1 MIAVAALV
9 AAGVLMSIVQ
19 IESWSAL
26 TQTDYGRLWVAK
38 FSAVVLML
46 GLAGVN
52 RVWLTPG
59 LAASATGGK
68 RLVIS
73 IGIEAAVSL
82 LILGIVAAWR
92 FTPPPRAPAQVAASA
107 IHVHLHGVKAMAD
120 VELWPGRV
128 GPVDVSATVLSGE
141 LEPLEPQELT
151 LFFRN
156 SGAGIEPIERHAQRT
171 GDGHWAVKGLV
182 LPVPGQWTLRAEVLI
197 SDFDKEVLEDEFEIP
212 P

>member
-1 MIAVAALV
+1 
-9 AAGVLMSIVQ
+9 
-19 IESWSAL
+19 
-26 TQTDYGRLWVAK
+26 
-38 FSAVVLML
+38 ML

-73 IGIEAAVSL
+73 IGVEAAVSL

-92 FTPPPRAPAQVAASA
+92 FTPPRAPVPVAASA

-120 VELWPGRV
+120 VELRPGRV

-141 LEPLEPQELT
+141 MEPLEPQELIF
-151 LFFRN
+151 FFRN
-156 SGAGIEPIERHAQRT
+156 SGAGIEPIERHARRT

-182 LPVPGQWTLRAEVLI
+182 LPVAGQWTLRAEVLI
-197 SDFDKEVLEDEFEIP
+197 SDFDKEVLEDEIEISP
-212 P
+212 